1 MAPRDREIFRAIVD
15 ACRDGEPPT
24 VREIGRRVGLRSP
37 STVIRHLR
45 ALARE
50 GLIEI
55 TGRSRGVRV
64 LRGLGIP
71 VVGTIAAGAP
81 IETWP
86 EPSGELRLD
95 PRLFESS
102 GDVVALRVVGDSM
115 VEAGILDGDYA
126 IIRRQPEV
134 EDGEIAAVTV
144 DGEGTLKRFCRG
156 PERTVRLVAANRRFP
171 PIHVSGNRDLR
182 VFGKYVGLI
191 RGSLP
196 LS

>member
-1 MAPRDREIFRAIVD
+1 MAPRESEIFRAIVD
-15 ACRDGEPPT
+15 ACRGGEPLT

-45 ALARE
+45 ALADK

-55 TGRSRGVRV
+55 TGKSRGVRV

-71 VVGTIAAGAP
+71 LVGTIAAGTP
-81 IETWP
+81 IEPLP
-86 EPSGELRLD
+86 EPLGELRID
-95 PRLFESS
+95 PRLFASS

-115 VEAGILDGDYA
+115 VDAGILDGDYA
-126 IIRRQPEV
+126 IIRRQLEV
-134 EDGEIAAVTV
+134 EDGDIAAVTV
-144 DGEGTLKRFCRG
+144 DGEGTLKRFSRG
-156 PERTVRLVAANRRFP
+156 PERTIRLVAANRRFP
-171 PIHVSGNRDLR
+171 PIHVGDRDLR
-182 VFGKYVGLI
+182 IFGKFVGLI